1 MPTFADIQEEIA
13 GMLSIPDE
21 DLTPDQRTALD
32 AYLTELAKLE
42 ADKADAFGQ
51 FIRLQNAQAQACRE
65 EARRLTAKAQA
76 TENRI
81 ARLKEF
87 YTEAMRR
94 NGLHKVSGGVYT
106 LSVRKAA
113 SVAVT
118 ARLDDLPALYRR
130 TQTTVEPDQA
140 LIREALKE
148 GVDIPGCALVESY
161 RLDIR

>member
-42 ADKADAFGQ
+42 ADTADDFGQ
-51 FIRLQNAQAQACRE
+51 FIRLHYAQAQACRD
-65 EARRLTAKAQA
+65 EARRLTAKAPA

-94 NGLHKVSGGVYT
+94 NGLHKVSGGV
-106 LSVRKAA
+106 
-113 SVAVT
+113 
-118 ARLDDLPALYRR
+118 
-130 TQTTVEPDQA
+130 
-140 LIREALKE
+140 
-148 GVDIPGCALVESY
+148 
-161 RLDIR
+161 

>member
-1 MPTFADIQEEIA
+1 M
-13 GMLSIPDE
+13 
-21 DLTPDQRTALD
+21 
-32 AYLTELAKLE
+32 
-42 ADKADAFGQ
+42 
-51 FIRLQNAQAQACRE
+51 RL
-65 EARRLTAKAQA
+65 
-76 TENRI
+76 
-81 ARLKEF
+81 
-87 YTEAMRR
+87 

-106 LSVRKAA
+106 LSVRKVA

-130 TQTTVEPDQA
+130 TQTTVEPDKA